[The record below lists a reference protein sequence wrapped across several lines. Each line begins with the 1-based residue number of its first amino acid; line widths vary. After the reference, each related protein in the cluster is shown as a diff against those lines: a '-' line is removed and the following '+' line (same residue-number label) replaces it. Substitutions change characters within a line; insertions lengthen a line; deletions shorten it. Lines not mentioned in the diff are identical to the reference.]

1 MTARQ
6 SRERFQDCRCSSVW
20 FPIKIAVM
28 KSFML
33 VAAFFAVSLATVFS
47 QEDTYIF
54 FPNDNPIIELN
65 FPEGF
70 KAAHRKDG
78 TCLAVGPKTVMALAA
93 MDKVKTAA
101 AAKTALPDFAKSFVT
116 RSLNFRELK
125 PAGVQNAN
133 LPRAYTD
140 GEAIATETLTTS
152 GTNSDGAEMFVNV
165 TAFPWGHHYFVLFT
179 IAKPA
184 DKEQAEKE
192 RRSALET
199 VTDVN
204 ND

>member
-1 MTARQ
+1 
-6 SRERFQDCRCSSVW
+6 
-20 FPIKIAVM
+20 M
-28 KSFML
+28 KLLVL
-33 VAAFFAVSLATVFS
+33 VAGYLVASIATAFS

-54 FPNDNPIIELN
+54 FPNDKPVIELN

-93 MDKVKTAA
+93 MEKVKNAT
-101 AAKTALPDFAKSFVT
+101 AAKTALPEFAKSFVA
-116 RSLNFRELK
+116 RSLGFRELK
-125 PAGVQNAN
+125 PGVVEDAN
-133 LPRAYTD
+133 MPRAYAEGD
-140 GEAIATETLTTS
+140 PIGMKTLTTS

-165 TAFPWGHHYFVLFT
+165 TAFPWSHRYFVLFT
-179 IAKPA
+179 VAKPG
-184 DKEQAEKE
+184 DKEQAEKD

-204 ND
+204 DD